1 MSKSIV
7 TGGCGFIGSHLVKR
21 LASLGHE
28 VIVLDRVKPKD
39 PCEGV
44 TYYLQDISED
54 YSKYIHFF
62 ESVNNVFH
70 LASEVS
76 IPYCVEKPNESMFN
90 NIVASMNV
98 CLLYTSDAAD
108 D

>member
-44 TYYLQDISED
+44 TYYLKISQ
-54 YSKYIHFF
+54 KIIQNTFIF
-62 ESVNNVFH
+62 LKV
-70 LASEVS
+70 
-76 IPYCVEKPNESMFN
+76 
-90 NIVASMNV
+90 
-98 CLLYTSDAAD
+98 
-108 D
+108 

>member
-44 TYYLQDISED
+44 TYYLQDISE
-54 YSKYIHFF
+54 I
-62 ESVNNVFH
+62 
-70 LASEVS
+70 
-76 IPYCVEKPNESMFN
+76 IQ
-90 NIVASMNV
+90 NIFIFLKV
-98 CLLYTSDAAD
+98 
-108 D
+108 